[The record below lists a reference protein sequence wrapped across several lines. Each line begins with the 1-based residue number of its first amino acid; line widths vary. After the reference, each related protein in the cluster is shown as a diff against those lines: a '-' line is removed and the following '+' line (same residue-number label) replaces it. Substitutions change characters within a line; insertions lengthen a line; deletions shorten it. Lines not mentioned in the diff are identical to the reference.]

1 MGNLLLVAVLS
12 SQMLSVNSG
21 EASQPNIE
29 GWVRIIVM
37 VSVVVV
43 VFVGVVVV
51 VVVVVFPRVSET
63 PTSIAD

>member
-37 VSVVVV
+37 VSI
-43 VFVGVVVV
+43 VVV